1 MPDEENEFFESC
13 FQQELQALALP
24 ISPAEISFLRQE
36 LMRLLEENNELSG
49 LFRAARPRAHLH
61 HSDTLYVG
69 EEPAIASYV
78 AGSGGK
84 GEP

>member
-1 MPDEENEFFESC
+1 MSIEEDEFFESC

-24 ISPAEISFLRQE
+24 ISPAEVSFLRQE
-36 LMRLLEENNELSG
+36 LMRLLDENNELSA

-69 EEPAIASYV
+69 EEPAIASHV
-78 AGSGGK
+78 AAAGGQ
-84 GEP
+84 GEA